1 MAIDP
6 RAHMNARAT
15 NGYEAGEGRR
25 ACRYRAAFWLDQPRT
40 SLSPSKAHD
49 DAQLNIFSWETSNG

>member
-15 NGYEAGEGRR
+15 NGYEATAKAGVLAVIEPHSGSTNRAPVCRR
-25 ACRYRAAFWLDQPRT
+25 RKLTMMP
-40 SLSPSKAHD
+40 
-49 DAQLNIFSWETSNG
+49 N